1 MSYTTTSFLVCT
13 VFVHFKSLQLICRT
27 DADKIQLQLSVRPVF
42 LTVPLS
48 IDLDCTVIG
57 QVRHH
62 KGEMSVESENHLST
76 RIDDTMNTT
85 ATSTGVGNISTTPL
99 IILMLAGD
107 CQSRMIAITGL
118 ALLATTPIQA
128 AQMPTTSQLA
138 QIINTQYVTS
148 LPIQHKFT
156 QPKNRTELA

>member
-13 VFVHFKSLQLICRT
+13 VFGAFKSLQLICRT

-48 IDLDCTVIG
+48 INLNCTVIG

-62 KGEMSVESENHLST
+62 KGEMSVERENHLST

-85 ATSTGVGNISTTPL
+85 ATSTGVGNISTTSL

-107 CQSRMIAITGL
+107 CQSRMIAIAGL
-118 ALLATTPIQA
+118 APLATTPIQA
-128 AQMPTTSQLA
+128 AQMPTTGQLA
-138 QIINTQYVTS
+138 QIINAQIRHVTTDSTQVYT
-148 LPIQHKFT
+148 T
-156 QPKNRTELA
+156 QKSH

>member
-48 IDLDCTVIG
+48 INLDCTVIG

-62 KGEMSVESENHLST
+62 KGEMRAESENHLRT
-76 RIDDTMNTT
+76 QIDNIMNTT

-107 CQSRMIAITGL
+107 CQSRTIAVTGL
-118 ALLATTPIQA
+118 VSLATTPTRATQP
-128 AQMPTTSQLA
+128 PTTSQLA
-138 QIINTQYVTS
+138 QIINAQYVTS